1 METYQTRQQAVR
13 LLDEV
18 LQANLDGFK
27 PSGKDNLIEKGL
39 SSIQI
44 MQIVSELKKLGIKLS
59 FAKLMENPTLE
70 DWIRLIEKANIKNI
84 DKKTESREKN
94 ISEEFPLTDVQYAYF
109 VGREED
115 QVLGGVGCH
124 AYLEIDGQEI
134 VTDKLTAAWN
144 RLQMENPMLRAK
156 FNRNGTQQIMK
167 EPYSKEV
174 NIFDYTSLSE
184 EDADVKLLKMRKEMS
199 HRKFDIEV
207 GEVASLSI
215 VLLKDKKHR
224 IFLDIDILVA
234 DIMSIGIIMSR
245 LAELYCG
252 EDKVSIDSN
261 YTFKNYLEER
271 KIDDEI
277 YKKDKEFWK
286 KKIESSFPLEAPNL
300 PLNKKPEMIEKV
312 VFSRRKKIISK
323 ENWTKIKENAYKNK
337 VTPSMVLL
345 SAYSMI
351 LERWTNQEKFVIN
364 VPLFNRDVNDNSVK
378 RMVADFTNLLL
389 VECERKNENFL
400 DRVKTISGTFLQNA
414 SHSSYSGVQVQRDVY
429 KEVGKTIN
437 IAPVVFACNID
448 YPLETQETR
457 KILGKINYMVSQTP
471 QVWLDFQIY
480 LVDDEIVLCWDVVD
494 ELYPDGMIDDMFDS
508 LYTLLQSLNDNENWY
523 RLPEILPLNQIEDR
537 EKELKNILPLSYPKQ
552 TLYTEFLDRIKV
564 NPEKVAIIDAQSG
577 LEITYGN
584 LYKKALTI
592 ATNLISFGV
601 KKNDYVGITLPRGYS
616 QIVGILGI
624 LFAGAAYVPIGINQ
638 PNERRRKIYE
648 QIGIK
653 HVLSNK
659 NTINDLNLDDTDITF
674 VDMDQS
680 TIQSIIENPVNI
692 SPFDTA
698 YVIMTSGTT
707 GIPKGVEIAHNSAV
721 NTINDLNERYEV
733 NANDS
738 VIMVSAIDFDLS
750 VYDIFGILSAGG
762 TIITLD
768 DNNFKDPELWLKLI
782 EKYEVTMWDS
792 VPILF
797 DMLVTMAEGK
807 DVSIPLRLVF
817 LSGDWIATTLPKRFY
832 NRSKNSLVVG
842 MGGGTEASIWSNYI
856 NIPKEIPKNWISIPY
871 GKALKNQVYR
881 VVDGLGRICPNY
893 VKGELLIGG
902 VGVAKGYRGD
912 KELTEKKFV
921 ESDGVKWY
929 RTGDAGRTWNDG
941 TIEFLGR
948 LDNQVKVK
956 GHRIELGEIE
966 DALIGNPK
974 INKAVVD
981 VIKIGTNNQLVAF
994 IESNESKDH
1003 TLTRLSSNEKINKL
1017 KSEYIDYDEYLNS
1030 ENNMVLGLIFSIFM
1044 DLGISQGKRYS
1055 FDEIIKFGE
1064 IDIEYE
1070 LLVKRWLLLL
1080 QEHSM
1085 ISLEEGIYLF
1095 KKADIALDTTVNLD
1109 NLKNNVVGII
1119 QGKKQAIDVF
1129 YASESKFSP
1138 SSLLKKLK
1146 NYRENLNELIE
1157 IIRIVFDDKNKNLKI
1172 LEIGGRNTELT
1183 EELIAN
1189 FEDKIEKYVYT
1200 DTSLYFS
1207 NEFEGIKNKYN
1218 CFEFIKIN
1226 SSNKYLENFKSEKFD
1241 IIILYNSLHRSHS
1254 IPDMLHDIKT
1264 ILSPKGVVIG
1274 TEITDKLL
1282 LPEISASV
1290 LEYGF
1295 KNFDLLERNGK
1306 IIPSARDIQMASEG
1320 CKYRIEY
1327 LSDDAEVKK
1336 TGNMIY
1342 VLRNNKIE
1350 VKQDEL
1356 TKFLKNKIPEYMIPF
1371 EFVIVGGMPLNKNGK
1386 IDRKE
1391 LRKLIEG
1398 HDNQDSGY
1406 DSKSIDGKNE
1416 TEKYDEITRKLVN
1429 IYKEIL
1435 NDMNVLSTSNY
1446 FQLGGDSLTATKIV
1460 SEVQK
1465 ELCVQISIGDIF
1477 KYPVLRELSE
1487 YIKKIDKKRNL
1498 SFQKIIP
1505 DVENINEPFALT
1517 DVQFAYWAG
1526 RSGAYS
1532 LGEVSSHCYFELDC
1546 KNIDIN
1552 RVQKIINDMIREHPM
1567 LRCIILKDGRQQILK
1582 KVPPFILDINNLSCF
1597 EEDDMELALKT
1608 VRKKMSHEIIKMDQW
1623 PLFDFKVSLLKNDN
1637 LRIHVSFDNIILDG
1651 WSMFYIL
1658 KELKTRYEDENY
1670 HYIIPELSFRDY
1682 VIAMEKEKESD
1693 QYRQDKQ
1700 YWMDRLDE
1708 FLDAPIIKG
1717 SISEDKVENQI
1728 FSRREAYVSEDGWN
1742 KIRKIAKSY
1751 EVTPAILLITLFS
1764 DTLREYSLNKEFVLN
1779 ITQFN
1784 RNEIHPDINKIVGDF
1799 TTLTYL
1805 EVKNSNE
1812 DILVNRARILQKQL
1826 SDDMNHGVYSAIK
1839 FSRELRLKQK
1849 KEKGSLMP
1857 IVFTSGIGLSQGG
1870 QNDWLGK
1877 ISYNISQTPQVWLDH
1892 QVIED
1897 DGNLKLIWDSVDE
1910 IFGVELLNNMFLN
1923 YVRRIEYL
1931 VGNKIQFALSDRN
1944 FVEDET
1950 SDKDEETVEFKESR
1964 KVICNND
1971 EKYNK
1976 NISQKL
1982 LKIWGK
1988 ILDSSDIGLHDEF
2001 FALGGNSLNAVQI
2014 VNLINDE
2021 FGINLPL
2028 FVILENSNIYK
2039 LSQYIL
2045 EKLSD
2050 DKVNDEQNIDK
2061 GYF

>member
-1 METYQTRQQAVR
+1 MEKYQIRQEAVQ
-13 LLDEV
+13 LLDEM
-18 LQANLDGFK
+18 LQADLDGFK
-27 PSGKDNLIEKGL
+27 PLGKDNLIEKGL

-44 MQIVSELKKLGIKLS
+44 MQIVSELKKIGIKLS

-70 DWIRLIEKANIKNI
+70 EWIRLIEKANIKNI

-124 AYLEIDGQEI
+124 AYLEIDGREI
-134 VTDKLTAAWN
+134 VTDRLTAAWN
-144 RLQMENPMLRAK
+144 CLQMENPMLRAK
-156 FNRNGTQQIMK
+156 FNRNGTQQIME

-174 NIFDYTSLSE
+174 KIFDYTSLPE
-184 EDADVKLLKMRKEMS
+184 EDADVKLLEMRKEMS

-215 VLLKDKKHR
+215 ALLKDKKYR
-224 IFLDIDILVA
+224 IFLDVDILIA

-252 EDKVSIDSN
+252 EDEVLIDSN
-261 YTFKNYLEER
+261 YTFKDYLEER
-271 KIDDEI
+271 KIDNEI
-277 YKKDKEFWK
+277 YEKDKGFWK

-300 PLNKKPEMIEKV
+300 PLSKKPEMIEKV

-351 LERWTNQEKFVIN
+351 IERWTNQEKFVIN
-364 VPLFNRDVNDNSVK
+364 VPLFNRDANNNSVK

-400 DRVKTISGTFLQNA
+400 DRVKTISSTFLENA

-429 KEVGKTIN
+429 KKVGKTIN

-457 KILGKINYMVSQTP
+457 KIFGKINYMVSQTP
-471 QVWLDFQIY
+471 QVWLDFQTY

-494 ELYPDGMIDDMFDS
+494 ELYPDGMIDDMFES

-564 NPEKVAIIDAQSG
+564 NPEKVAIVDAQSG
-577 LEITYGN
+577 IELTYGD
-584 LYKKALTI
+584 LYKKALII

-659 NTINDLNLDDTDITF
+659 NTIRDFNLDDTDITF

-680 TIQSIIENPVNI
+680 TIQSIIEKPVNI

-733 NANDS
+733 NTNDS

-750 VYDIFGILSAGG
+750 VYDIFGILSVGG

-807 DVSIPLRLVF
+807 NVSIPLRLVF

-1044 DLGISQGKRYS
+1044 DSGISQGKRYS
-1055 FDEIIKFGE
+1055 FDEIMKFGE

-1085 ISLEEGIYLF
+1085 ISLEDGIYLF
-1095 KKADIALDTTVNLD
+1095 KKIDIALDTTVNLD
-1109 NLKNNVVGII
+1109 NFKNNVLDII

-1129 YASESKFSP
+1129 YASESKLSP
-1138 SSLLKKLK
+1138 SRLLKKLK
-1146 NYRENLNELIE
+1146 NYRENINELIE
-1157 IIRIVFDDKNKNLKI
+1157 TIKMVFDSKNKKLKI
-1172 LEIGGRNTELT
+1172 LDIGGRNSELT
-1183 EELIAN
+1183 EELIIN
-1189 FEDKIEKYVYT
+1189 FEDKIEKYVYM
-1200 DTSLYFS
+1200 DTSLYFA

-1356 TKFLKNKIPEYMIPF
+1356 TKFLKNKLPEYMIPF

-1398 HDNQDSGY
+1398 CDNQ
-1406 DSKSIDGKNE
+1406 KSSYDGKNIDDSDE
-1416 TEKYDEITRKLVN
+1416 IEKSDEITIKLVN

-1435 NDMNVLSTSNY
+1435 NDVNVSADSNY
-1446 FQLGGDSLTATKIV
+1446 FQLGGDSLSATKIV

-1487 YIKKIDKKRNL
+1487 YIKNIDKKENL
-1498 SFQKIIP
+1498 PFQKIVP

-1517 DVQFAYWAG
+1517 DVQFAYWMG
-1526 RSGAYS
+1526 RNGMYS
-1532 LGEVSSHCYFELDC
+1532 LGSVATHCYFELDC
-1546 KNIDIN
+1546 LDIKPN
-1552 RVQKIINDMIREHPM
+1552 KLQKVINDMIKYHSM
-1567 LRCIILKDGRQQILK
+1567 LRAVILNNGMQQILK
-1582 KVPPFILDINNLSCF
+1582 KVPPFMLDINNLSCF
-1597 EEDDMELALKT
+1597 SKVEQEEALKAT
-1608 VRKKMSHEIIKMDQW
+1608 RDIMSHEVLKIDKW
-1623 PLFDFKVSLLKNDN
+1623 PVFNFKISILNEAKSRLHISL
-1637 LRIHVSFDNIILDG
+1637 DNIILDG
-1651 WSMFYIL
+1651 WSMFHIL
-1658 KELKTRYEDENY
+1658 NEIKIRYDNACFYTELPD
-1670 HYIIPELSFRDY
+1670 ISFRDY
-1682 VIAMEKEKESD
+1682 VLAIEAIKKTPKYE
-1693 QYRQDKQ
+1693 RDKK
-1700 YWMDRLDE
+1700 YWMDRLNT
-1708 FLDAPIIKG
+1708 FLEAPKFKIVKL
-1717 SISEDKVENQI
+1717 ENEIEKQT
-1728 FSRREAYVSEDGWN
+1728 FNRRE
-1742 KIRKIAKSY
+1742 KIIDSRGLKILKTIAR
-1751 EVTPAILLITLFS
+1751 ENNITLTILLIALFS
-1764 DTLREYSLNKEFVLN
+1764 ETLRKYTLNDEFVLN

-1784 RNEIHPDINKIVGDF
+1784 KEQLHPDINKIVGDF
-1799 TTLTYL
+1799 TTLSYL
-1805 EVKNSNE
+1805 EVRKST
-1812 DILVNRARILQKQL
+1812 DDTLLRKARMLQKQL
-1826 SDDMNHGVYSAIK
+1826 VEDTKHNSYSAVE
-1839 FSRELRLKQK
+1839 FGRELRIKYNNDR
-1849 KEKGSLMP
+1849 EALMP
-1857 IVFTSGIGLSQGG
+1857 IVFTSGLGLSEGRK
-1870 QNDWLGK
+1870 DVWLGELVY
-1877 ISYNISQTPQVWLDH
+1877 SISQTPQVWLDH
-1892 QVIED
+1892 QVMEMN
-1897 DGNLKLIWDSVDE
+1897 GNLKIIWDSIDE
-1910 IFGVELLNNMFLN
+1910 IFT
-1923 YVRRIEYL
+1923 
-1931 VGNKIQFALSDRN
+1931 A
-1944 FVEDET
+1944 
-1950 SDKDEETVEFKESR
+1950 
-1964 KVICNND
+1964 
-1971 EKYNK
+1971 
-1976 NISQKL
+1976 
-1982 LKIWGK
+1982 K
-1988 ILDSSDIGLHDEF
+1988 ILDEMFGMYGDLLDNVINDANVLFSKVNYKENKDTVTDVQKSGTSLNYPQNMMKNSNKGIYQENEGKLDNNLLDSISEIWKEILKVEEIKKEDNF
-2001 FALGGNSLNAVQI
+2001 FELGGNSLNMIQLSNTLMERYNFHLELGGFMETPSI
-2014 VNLINDE
+2014 ENLV
-2021 FGINLPL
+2021 INLMN
-2028 FVILENSNIYK
+2028 FFEIM
-2039 LSQYIL
+2039 
-2045 EKLSD
+2045 
-2050 DKVNDEQNIDK
+2050 
-2061 GYF
+2061 

>member
-39 SSIQI
+39 GSIQI
-44 MQIVSELKKLGIKLS
+44 MQIVSGLKKLGIKLS

-144 RLQMENPMLRAK
+144 CLQMENPMLRAK
-156 FNRNGTQQIMK
+156 FNRNGTQQIME

-174 NIFDYTSLSE
+174 KIFNYTSLSE
-184 EDADVKLLKMRKEMS
+184 EDADIKLLEMRKEMS

-215 VLLKDKKHR
+215 ALLKDKKHR

-245 LAELYCG
+245 LVELYCG

-300 PLNKKPEMIEKV
+300 PINKKPEMIEKV

-323 ENWTKIKENAYKNK
+323 ENWIKIKENAYKNK

-351 LERWTNQEKFVIN
+351 IERWTNQEKFVIN

-389 VECERKNENFL
+389 VECERKNEKFL
-400 DRVKTISGTFLQNA
+400 DRVKTISGTFLENA

-457 KILGKINYMVSQTP
+457 KIFGKINYMVSQTP
-471 QVWLDFQIY
+471 QVWLDFQTY

-508 LYTLLQSLNDNENWY
+508 LYTLLQSLSDNENWY

-537 EKELKNILPLSYPKQ
+537 EKELKNILPMSYPKQ

-564 NPEKVAIIDAQSG
+564 NPEKVAIVDAQSG
-577 LEITYGN
+577 IELTYGD
-584 LYKKALTI
+584 LYKKALII

-659 NTINDLNLDDTDITF
+659 NTIRDFNLDDTDITF
-674 VDMDQS
+674 VDIDQS
-680 TIQSIIENPVNI
+680 TIQSIIEKPVNI

-782 EKYEVTMWDS
+782 EKYEVTMWNS

-842 MGGGTEASIWSNYI
+842 MGGATEASIWSNYI
-856 NIPKEIPKNWISIPY
+856 NIPKEIPENWISIPY

-1003 TLTRLSSNEKINKL
+1003 ALTRLSSNEKINKL

-1055 FDEIIKFGE
+1055 FDEIMKFGE
-1064 IDIEYE
+1064 IDIGYE

-1085 ISLEEGIYLF
+1085 ISLEDGIYLF
-1095 KKADIALDTTVNLD
+1095 KKIDIALDTTVNLD
-1109 NLKNNVVGII
+1109 NFKNNVVDII
-1119 QGKKQAIDVF
+1119 QGKKQAVDVF
-1129 YASESKFSP
+1129 YASESKLSP
-1138 SSLLKKLK
+1138 SRLLKKLK
-1146 NYRENLNELIE
+1146 NYKENINELIE
-1157 IIRIVFDDKNKNLKI
+1157 IIKMVFDGKNKKLKI
-1172 LEIGGRNTELT
+1172 LEIGGRNSELT
-1183 EELIAN
+1183 EEIITN

-1207 NEFEGIKNKYN
+1207 NEFEGIKNKYT

-1226 SSNKYLENFKSEKFD
+1226 SSSKYLENFKTEKFD
-1241 IIILYNSLHRSHS
+1241 IVILYNSLHRSHNIS
-1254 IPDMLHDIKT
+1254 DMLRNIKT
-1264 ILSPKGVVIG
+1264 ILSPMGVVIG
-1274 TEITDKLL
+1274 TEINDELL

-1290 LEYGF
+1290 LERGF
-1295 KNFDLLERNGK
+1295 IDFDLLERNGK
-1306 IIPSARDIQMASEG
+1306 IIPNIKNIKNASEN
-1320 CKYRIEY
+1320 CKYKIEY
-1327 LSDDAEVKK
+1327 LSNETEINKM
-1336 TGNMIY
+1336 GSMIY
-1342 VLRNNKIE
+1342 VLKNNKIDVE
-1350 VKQDEL
+1350 QDEL
-1356 TKFLKNKIPEYMIPF
+1356 IKFLKNKLPEYMIPL
-1371 EFVIVGGMPLNKNGK
+1371 EFIIVEEMPLNKNGK
-1386 IDRKE
+1386 IDRKA
-1391 LRKLIEG
+1391 LRKLIERNDD
-1398 HDNQDSGY
+1398 HNFIHVR
-1406 DSKSIDGKNE
+1406 KRINNTNE
-1416 TEKYDEITRKLVN
+1416 IEKYDEITKKIID

-1435 NDMNVLSTSNY
+1435 NNENVSFTSNY
-1446 FQLGGDSLTATKIV
+1446 FQLGGDSLTATKVV
-1460 SEVQK
+1460 SKIQK
-1465 ELCVQISIGDIF
+1465 ELCVEVSIGDIF
-1477 KYPVLRELSE
+1477 KYPILRDFSE
-1487 YIKKIDKKRNL
+1487 FIKKIEKDRHLPYKRIVHD
-1498 SFQKIIP
+1498 FK
-1505 DVENINEPFALT
+1505 NINEPFPLT
-1517 DVQFAYWAG
+1517 DVQFAYWIG
-1526 RSGAYS
+1526 RNKMYS
-1532 LGEVSSHCYFELDC
+1532 LGSVATHCYFELDC
-1546 KNIDIN
+1546 LNIEPN
-1552 RVQKIINDMIREHPM
+1552 KLQKVINDMIKYHSM
-1567 LRCIILKDGRQQILK
+1567 LRAIILNNGTQQILG
-1582 KVPPFILDINNLSCF
+1582 KVPPFMLDINNLSCLNKVEQ
-1597 EEDDMELALKT
+1597 EEALKLT
-1608 VRKKMSHEIIKMDQW
+1608 RDIMSHEILKIDKWPIFNFKLSILDEIKSR
-1623 PLFDFKVSLLKNDN
+1623 LHISL
-1637 LRIHVSFDNIILDG
+1637 DNIILDG

-1658 KELKTRYEDENY
+1658 DELKLRYNDENFYKELPDV
-1670 HYIIPELSFRDY
+1670 SFRDY
-1682 VIAMEKEKESD
+1682 VLEIRKVKNTSKYQVDKKYWLDRLNGFLEAPKFEIAKLESD
-1693 QYRQDKQ
+1693 IEEQT
-1700 YWMDRLDE
+1700 
-1708 FLDAPIIKG
+1708 F
-1717 SISEDKVENQI
+1717 N
-1728 FSRREAYVSEDGWN
+1728 RREKIIDSYGLN
-1742 KIRKIAKSY
+1742 KLKGIAR
-1751 EVTPAILLITLFS
+1751 ENNITLTILLITLFS
-1764 DTLREYSLNKEFVLN
+1764 EIIRKYSLNDEFVLN

-1784 RNEIHPDINKIVGDF
+1784 KEQIHPDINKIIGDF
-1799 TTLTYL
+1799 TNLTFL
-1805 EVKNSNE
+1805 EVKNCTSDSLLE
-1812 DILVNRARILQKQL
+1812 KSKMLQKQL
-1826 SDDMNHGVYSAIK
+1826 LEDTKHNSYSAVE
-1839 FSRELRLKQK
+1839 FGRELRNKHSNNRY
-1849 KEKGSLMP
+1849 SLMP
-1857 IVFTSGIGLSQGG
+1857 IVFTSGLGLSEGRK
-1870 QNDWLGK
+1870 DAWLGELVY
-1877 ISYNISQTPQVWLDH
+1877 SISQTPQVWLDH
-1892 QVIED
+1892 QVMEM
-1897 DGNLKLIWDSVDE
+1897 DGKLKIIWDSIDE
-1910 IFGVELLNNMFLN
+1910 IFTAQLLDRMFESYGNLLDTIINNTNAFSTKINYKENKDTENNVCIREDLSVYQNNEPDEDIHKSNKKTEDKLNTELL
-1923 YVRRIEYL
+1923 YSISE
-1931 VGNKIQFALSDRN
+1931 IW
-1944 FVEDET
+1944 
-1950 SDKDEETVEFKESR
+1950 KE
-1964 KVICNND
+1964 I
-1971 EKYNK
+1971 
-1976 NISQKL
+1976 
-1982 LKIWGK
+1982 LKIEEIK
-1988 ILDSSDIGLHDEF
+1988 KEDNF
-2001 FALGGNSLNAVQI
+2001 FKLGGNSLNMIQLSNTLMERYGFHLELGEFMETPYI
-2014 VNLINDE
+2014 ENL
-2021 FGINLPL
+2021 
-2028 FVILENSNIYK
+2028 VIK
-2039 LSQYIL
+2039 LMDFL
-2045 EKLSD
+2045 K
-2050 DKVNDEQNIDK
+2050 
-2061 GYF
+2061 